1 MVETTKTQHGWFL
14 RFLFTHPF
22 VEVLLRGEGII
33 DVATMGNQCIA
44 AMVHIP
50 FEQRMPQET
59 LQTQRIQN

>member
-1 MVETTKTQHGWFL
+1 
-14 RFLFTHPF
+14 
-22 VEVLLRGEGII
+22 VLLRGEGVI